1 MYILPLLSPSSE
13 DDCLGV
19 LLGLLTAAH
28 WSLSVSPEERDMTVQ
43 ALHTTRQ
50 AQQEVGL
57 DSMETSLL
65 TRLCQDTTNYTN
77 RDRKDLT
84 RETAVYLIIL

>member
-1 MYILPLLSPSSE
+1 
-13 DDCLGV
+13 
-19 LLGLLTAAH
+19 
-28 WSLSVSPEERDMTVQ
+28 MTVQ